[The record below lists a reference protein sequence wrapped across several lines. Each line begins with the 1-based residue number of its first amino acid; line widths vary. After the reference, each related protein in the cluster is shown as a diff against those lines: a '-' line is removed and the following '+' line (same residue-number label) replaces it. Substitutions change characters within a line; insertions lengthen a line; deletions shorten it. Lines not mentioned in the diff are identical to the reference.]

1 MAKRTKEDALET
13 REKILD
19 AAIEVFDRRG
29 VSRPSLTE
37 IAQLAG
43 VTRGAV
49 YGHFQN
55 KADLFSALAD
65 RIQLP
70 DESLCQ
76 APDHSCDPIGELRNR
91 WLFLYRE
98 VMSNEQWRRIFAII
112 LLRCEWVPENGEINQ
127 RCSEGHAEGTVRLRT
142 LIEGAVAVG
151 QLPADLDVEMAVP
164 VVHASIIGLLQEWL
178 MNPEAFNIAEIGAR
192 HVEATLEML
201 EKSPH
206 LRRLSSGNTVTNP
219 EPTSGTE

>member
-37 IAQLAG
+37 IAELAG

-76 APDHSCDPIGELRNR
+76 APHHSCDPIGELRNR

-98 VMSNEQWRRIFAII
+98 VMSNEQWHRIFAII

-127 RCSEGHAEGTVRLRT
+127 RCNEGHAEGTVRLRN
-142 LIEGAVAVG
+142 LIEGAVSVG
-151 QLPADLDVEMAVP
+151 QLPADLDIEMAVP

-178 MNPEAFNIAEIGAR
+178 MNPEAFNIAEVGAR

-201 EKSPH
+201 EKSVH
-206 LRRLSSGNTVTNP
+206 LRRRSGGNTPTNI
-219 EPTSGTE
+219 ESTSSTE